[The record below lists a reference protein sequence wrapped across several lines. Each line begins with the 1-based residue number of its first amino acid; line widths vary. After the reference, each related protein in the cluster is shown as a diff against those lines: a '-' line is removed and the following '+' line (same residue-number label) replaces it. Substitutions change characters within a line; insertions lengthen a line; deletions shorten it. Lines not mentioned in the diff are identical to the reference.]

1 MIYGEIICKD
11 KVAEITP
18 DGIAAAA
25 AVLAT
30 HYSKHL
36 RDSPELTDAFWYF
49 FSKLA
54 GQQKVLERMIKAEEI
69 WTEMADRLR
78 ERLPERIWDALDEA
92 YCNQGLQTP
101 IQDLEPGDVKGVGR
115 KSIQMVRQHL
125 IAHIKEQ

>member
-11 KVAEITP
+11 KVAEITS

-30 HYSKHL
+30 HYSRHL

-49 FSKLA
+49 FGKLA
-54 GQQKVLERMIKAEEI
+54 GQQKMLERMIKAEEI

-78 ERLPERIWDALDEA
+78 ERLPCLLYTSPSPRDRTRSRMPSSA
-92 YCNQGLQTP
+92 
-101 IQDLEPGDVKGVGR
+101 
-115 KSIQMVRQHL
+115 
-125 IAHIKEQ
+125 